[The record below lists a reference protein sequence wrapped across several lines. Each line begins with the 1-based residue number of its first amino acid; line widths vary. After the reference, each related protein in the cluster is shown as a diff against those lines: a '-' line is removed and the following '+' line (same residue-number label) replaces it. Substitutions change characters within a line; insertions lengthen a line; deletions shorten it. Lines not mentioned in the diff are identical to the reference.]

1 MEIKGFGSF
10 IKDTFF
16 HPKGS
21 AGDTTQTGMNTS
33 DSFSAGG
40 NSNINTDLAQ
50 AALFS
55 KMKPVKELGQ
65 QFFIN
70 MGDRVNNVKFS
81 ADGKTAFVI
90 NENDNIYGIS
100 TDNGGVQWHAPVV
113 DDDVRFHLGR
123 DGSVLIHGGNTLTS
137 LQPDKGFK
145 KWEFQA
151 DVRLSDVYPDG
162 NGTTYASGETM
173 FSNERKAAIY
183 SIDERNGA
191 KNWELVIDGRLAL
204 NPVLTTD
211 NTLLSGKQNEKVF
224 GLDAATG
231 KVKWEHPMD
240 ISIENAVTAP
250 DGTAFFGTN
259 GKMFSFD
266 GNGKK
271 WEVDTGIRPRY
282 APMLTPKGDVI
293 IQNDDKGLALDGK
306 TGEVK
311 WEFDPKKFTPIKCGP
326 DGTIYA
332 HNYDGDTII
341 QINPDT
347 GKTGWKF
354 KGGYSSSLGVSPNGN
369 LFVSNIDGKV
379 AMVNPKNGKKV
390 REMILDPAHVNKIG
404 KVTEDD
410 VVYINGCTGFYA
422 LNFKTKEEGMQKQL
436 ESMKVSAQTTT
447 DNKEQGESS
456 AEKPLTV
463 EQGEGFVNIG
473 GIKLEINKKAE

>member
-1 MEIKGFGSF
+1 
-10 IKDTFF
+10 
-16 HPKGS
+16 
-21 AGDTTQTGMNTS
+21 
-33 DSFSAGG
+33 
-40 NSNINTDLAQ
+40 
-50 AALFS
+50 
-55 KMKPVKELGQ
+55 
-65 QFFIN
+65 
-70 MGDRVNNVKFS
+70 
-81 ADGKTAFVI
+81 
-90 NENDNIYGIS
+90 
-100 TDNGGVQWHAPVV
+100 
-113 DDDVRFHLGR
+113 
-123 DGSVLIHGGNTLTS
+123 
-137 LQPDKGFK
+137 
-145 KWEFQA
+145 
-151 DVRLSDVYPDG
+151 
-162 NGTTYASGETM
+162 
-173 FSNERKAAIY
+173 
-183 SIDERNGA
+183 
-191 KNWELVIDGRLAL
+191 
-204 NPVLTTD
+204 LTTD

-224 GLDAATG
+224 GLDASTG

-240 ISIENAVTAP
+240 ISIETAVTAP
-250 DGTAFFGTN
+250 DGTAFFGTD

-311 WEFDPKKFTPIKCGP
+311 WEFDPKKFTPIKCAP

-332 HNYDGDTII
+332 HNFDGDTII

-390 REMILDPAHVNKIG
+390 REMTIDPPQVNKMA

-410 VVYINGCTGFYA
+410 VVYIAGCRGFIA
-422 LNFKTKEEGMQKQL
+422 LNFKTKEEGLQKQL
-436 ESMKVSAQTTT
+436 EEMKSEAVNNTQTKSDTSA
-447 DNKEQGESS
+447 E
-456 AEKPLTV
+456 EKPLTV